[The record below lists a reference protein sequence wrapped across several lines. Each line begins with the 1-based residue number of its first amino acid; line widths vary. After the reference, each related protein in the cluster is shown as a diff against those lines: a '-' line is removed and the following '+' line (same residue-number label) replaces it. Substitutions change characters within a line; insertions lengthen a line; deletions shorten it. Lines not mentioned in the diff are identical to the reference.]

1 MTASPALPLPPIPAG
16 SPAPAQMHGALALD
30 FPLPSGLP
38 AVPQAPPLTLVVAA
52 AEPPDGVLPEVVA
65 TGAPGAEGR
74 PAPISLPAARDWA
87 GRFVQAV
94 VEVIAGDRPLQQLVR
109 WTDERVYADLSRRV
123 RVLGL
128 TTTAATRHR
137 VERSQLR
144 SVHVFQP
151 HPEAAEVAAHVRHG
165 PRSRAVA
172 ARLEAVRGR
181 WTCTALQLG

>member
-1 MTASPALPLPPIPAG
+1 MTASPVLTLPPVPAD
-16 SPAPAQMHGALALD
+16 SPVPAPMHSPMCGVLALD

-38 AVPQAPPLTLVVAA
+38 AVPEAPPLALVVAD
-52 AEPPDGVLPEVVA
+52 EPPTSSATPATAAAAAAAASCAVV
-65 TGAPGAEGR
+65 P
-74 PAPISLPAARDWA
+74 PARAWA

-123 RVLGL
+123 RILGL
-128 TTTAATRHR
+128 TTTAAARHK
-137 VERSQLR
+137 VERSQVR
-144 SVHVFQP
+144 SVHVYQP
-151 HPEAAEVAAHVRHG
+151 HPDAAEIAAHVRHG

-172 ARLEAVRGR
+172 ARLEAARGR